1 MGGLK
6 MIRFKVTGLRLVKR
20 INLLITLTLLV
31 LVTACSGAAKPSFV
45 LSVEPGFVTMTYEA
59 ETNLQLSVVRDNIRS
74 DAPILVELVEPPP
87 GFAAAPITVIGSTG
101 TFTIQAQSNATPGD
115 YILSLRA
122 SSPDLSSTDIIS
134 VQAVLTL

>member
-1 MGGLK
+1 MVQ
-6 MIRFKVTGLRLVKR
+6 FKASGRRLFTR
-20 INLLITLTLLV
+20 MSLLLMLALLV
-31 LVTACSGAAKPSFV
+31 LATACSGPAEPSFV

-59 ETNLQLSVVRDNIRS
+59 ETNLQLSVARDNLRA
-74 DAPILVELVEPPP
+74 DAPILVELVDPPP

-101 TFTIQAQSNATPGD
+101 TFTIRAQSTATPGD

-122 SSPDLSSTDIIS
+122 SSPDLSFTDIIS